1 MILNKEKI
9 LLRRNIVKLV
19 DNMIPEEK
27 NKLLPKASKAIDL
40 KNFINTLI
48 KNKNFIREFKLFLKK
63 QKQTKILLN
72 KLSFETENKLTT
84 IIEEEL
90 INFYFSSPRLKKK
103 LGLLTSNKLKGKKTV
118 NINIL
123 VKNIKR
129 NKILSY

>member
-27 NKLLPKASKAIDL
+27 NKLLPKASKVIDL

-48 KNKNFIREFKLFLKK
+48 KNINFIREFKLFLKK
-63 QKQTKILLN
+63 QKKKNFLLK
-72 KLSFETENKLTT
+72 KLNFETENELTT
-84 IIEEEL
+84 LIEEEL

-103 LGLLTSNKLKGKKTV
+103 IRFTYFKKT
-118 NINIL
+118 
-123 VKNIKR
+123 KIKETCE
-129 NKILSY
+129 Y